1 MPPITLH
8 MVLANRIAE
17 GLGLADI
24 DGNPGEYLL
33 GATSPDIRVLTRQGR
48 EETHFFDLD
57 VHDHQDS
64 VAGFF
69 EAYEHL
75 VDPAGLAPVT
85 RAFVAGY
92 VSHLIFDEN
101 YITGIYRPYFARYED
116 LGGHLRANLMDRLL
130 QFDLDREFGD
140 DPGTVQRMATALAC
154 TVEGIEC
161 GFIDHET
168 LDKWREVALD
178 VAQRD
183 MDLPR
188 MRSMVSNHLRRAG
201 ILEDRELGELLDS
214 IPDLLNE
221 TIAHVTSDEIDA
233 FLRRSTE
240 EAAAAI
246 ERYFNAD
253 FPQR

>member
-17 GLGLADI
+17 GLEYADI
-24 DGNPGEYLL
+24 DGSLGEYFL

-57 VHDHQDS
+57 EYGHQDS

-75 VDPAGLAPVT
+75 VDPSRLAPKT

-92 VSHLIFDEN
+92 VSHLVFDEH
-101 YITGIYRPYFARYED
+101 YITRIYRPFFARYED

-140 DPGTVQRMATALAC
+140 DPGIVHRLASALAC
-154 TVEGIEC
+154 TVDGIEC
-161 GFIDHET
+161 GFIDHQT
-168 LDKWREVALD
+168 LDKWREVSLD
-178 VAQRD
+178 VAQKN

-201 ILEDRELGELLDS
+201 IQEDRELGEMLDS

-240 EAAAAI
+240 AAAAAI